1 MPLSPAPSR
10 SSRSSVIKTTE
21 IGFAG
26 VEGALR
32 HFGGVTEEVLL
43 AEQMTIRLT
52 RDHGFAD
59 SPLEEAGFEPSVPRK
74 APASPRCRLS
84 FAPYF
89 GWRGAG
95 GTDGSNPAPSSSES
109 GPNRS
114 LLGLETPVERRQRCG

>member
-43 AEQMTIRLT
+43 AEQMTIRLA

-59 SPLEEAGFEPSVPRK
+59 SPLERAGFEPSVP
-74 APASPRCRLS
+74 PANALRLDTA
-84 FAPYF
+84 FL
-89 GWRGAG
+89 
-95 GTDGSNPAPSSSES
+95 
-109 GPNRS
+109 S
-114 LLGLETPVERRQRCG
+114 LLSRLPFCQRDSPFRDRGTIQAVTQRGGAP

>member
-59 SPLEEAGFEPSVPRK
+59 SPLEGRVHCELVSEI
-74 APASPRCRLS
+74 RCR
-84 FAPYF
+84 F
-89 GWRGAG
+89 R
-95 GTDGSNPAPSSSES
+95 
-109 GPNRS
+109 
-114 LLGLETPVERRQRCG
+114 